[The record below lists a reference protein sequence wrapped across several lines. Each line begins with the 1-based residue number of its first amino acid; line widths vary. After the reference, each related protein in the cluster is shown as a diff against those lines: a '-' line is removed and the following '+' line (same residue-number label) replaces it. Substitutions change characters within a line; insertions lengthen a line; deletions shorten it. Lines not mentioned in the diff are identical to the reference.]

1 MKSILGRLFGF
12 VGTLGL
18 VAVLSSPA
26 FADRDHDNGKG
37 NDDNKGSSSHSAPEI
52 DPAGLAAI
60 GSLLVGGTLLLKSR
74 RGDKK

>member
-1 MKSILGRLFGF
+1 MKSILGHLFGF

-37 NDDNKGSSSHSAPEI
+37 NDDNVHSSSTSAPEI

-74 RGDKK
+74 RSDKK